1 MEREARRLEN
11 ERKQREK
18 EERERIEKE
27 KQQEEERH
35 RERLRR
41 QRQKEIEEEEKLRKE
56 DEQKRLE
63 LEAELCRLRYQLE
76 TYQFGDK
83 IKLDSFLG
91 LEIDDVTQLRIGV
104 FGSTGSGKSC
114 FINTVERVVR
124 QTNKGSVPDQSRGN
138 EGTIILQDYLPELF
152 FHLVDT
158 RGFFKYDSD
167 DIIEFQN
174 VLNGKIQPGDI
185 IVRPRTA
192 QVDKQE
198 MYRCPNFGQ
207 RLHGAIIV
215 VKAND
220 VRLENGLLRHYWNR
234 FRSILRESGI
244 DCICNN
250 YLNCS

>member
-1 MEREARRLEN
+1 M
-11 ERKQREK
+11 
-18 EERERIEKE
+18 
-27 KQQEEERH
+27 
-35 RERLRR
+35 
-41 QRQKEIEEEEKLRKE
+41 
-56 DEQKRLE
+56 
-63 LEAELCRLRYQLE
+63 
-76 TYQFGDK
+76 YQFGDK

-104 FGSTGSGKSC
+104 IGPAGSGKSS

-124 QTNKGSVPDQSRGN
+124 QTDKGTVPCHHGGK
-138 EGTIILQDYLPELF
+138 EGTIELQDYLPELF

-158 RGFFKYDSD
+158 RCFFNFDYNE
-167 DIIEFQN
+167 IIMFQN
-174 VLNGKIQPGDI
+174 VLSGKVQPGEI
-185 IVRPRTA
+185 IARDRTD
-192 QVDKQE
+192 QVSKQE
-198 MYRCPNFGQ
+198 MHRCPNFGQ